1 MGMTDIMKR
10 HGKEGN
16 DMKIII
22 LSGGLGN
29 QLYQYT
35 FMRLIELGIKEKF
48 IIDDSAFWGENV
60 DHNGY
65 EMEKVFGLKLNLLSN
80 YFTEDVWSEMLRLR
94 DLGTSIPQ
102 QLADNGINLTMM
114 AEFKDHPAFNR
125 NIIYMPPNAYSND
138 VLYAYA
144 NTKGNVYYH
153 GYWVCPPFVEAIKGV
168 LQNELVFRD
177 MDSVLGLP
185 EINKQYARRIKETDS
200 VALHIRRGDFLQC
213 GRALTPDKYA
223 RSVVSME
230 ERYKGCTYF
239 VFSDDIAWCEEHKQ
253 ELGLNVVAGNV
264 VYITGNT
271 GNGFNYVDM
280 QLMSMCKKMIIS
292 NSSFG
297 QWAYFLNQSA
307 GVEAIIADRM

>member
-1 MGMTDIMKR
+1 MD
-10 HGKEGN
+10 N
-16 DMKIII
+16 MKIVV

-29 QLYQYT
+29 QLYQYS
-35 FMRLIELGIKEKF
+35 FMRLIESGIKEKF

-60 DHNGY
+60 QHNGY
-65 EMEKVFGLKLNLLSN
+65 EMENVFGLKLNLLSN
-80 YFTEDVWSEMLRLR
+80 YFTEDVRNEMLRLR
-94 DLGTSIPQ
+94 SLGKSIPQ

-114 AEFKDHPAFNR
+114 AEFNDHPAFEG

-153 GYWVCPPFVEAIKGV
+153 GYWVCPPLVRMIKDT

-177 MDSVLGLP
+177 MDSVPGLP
-185 EINKQYARRIKETDS
+185 EINKQYARKIKETNA

-223 RSVVSME
+223 RSVAWME

-239 VFSDDIAWCEEHKQ
+239 VFSDDILWCEEHKE
-253 ELGLNVVAGNV
+253 ELGLAMVSGEV
-264 VYITGNT
+264 VYVKGNT
-271 GNGFNYVDM
+271 GNGFNYLDM
-280 QLMSMCKKMIIS
+280 QLMSMCQKMIIS

-297 QWAYFLNQSA
+297 QWAYFLNQASE
-307 GVEAIIADRM
+307 VVLIIADQM